1 MRAGIGRGV
10 HRSRTGLRS
19 AATFAKHHWSRP
31 AYAYLAVVGVA
42 LLITL
47 LFYWHSGFNY
57 DECRLC
63 GLPLVF
69 SVSPW
74 WLLLLP
80 FDVPNWPL
88 FAPLLV
94 LLLAAVVNAELV
106 DRYAKRPQP
115 VYPDWE

>member
-1 MRAGIGRGV
+1 MRAGVGTGLR
-10 HRSRTGLRS
+10 RSRTGLRS
-19 AATFAKHHWSRP
+19 AATFARHHWSRP
-31 AYAYLAVVGVA
+31 AYSYLAIVGIA

-88 FAPLLV
+88 FAPLLI

-106 DRYAKRPQP
+106 DRYAKRPQA